1 MKIQE
6 SAEMYLETIYV
17 LSNKKDTVRAIDIAH
32 EMNFSKPSVSVSIHS
47 LQKDGYL
54 LIEENGNITL
64 LDKGLDI
71 AKRIYERHTVIG
83 AMLEQLG
90 VSHDVAYADACKIEH
105 DISDESFECLKKH
118 INKAH

>member
-17 LSNKKDTVRAIDIAH
+17 LMTKNDMVRAIDIAH

-47 LQKDGYL
+47 LEKDGYL
-54 LIEENGNITL
+54 IIEENGNIVL
-64 LDKGLDI
+64 QDKGLEI

-83 AMLEQLG
+83 GMLESLG

-118 INKAH
+118 LKKAH